1 MNVQEDVPTILQEF
15 VQARVINQEMLI
27 NLIIEQGPKGVA
39 GKLFYEDGINL
50 DETKEIRIEF
60 FNILKID
67 HLWVMPNL
75 VKLKLSNNIIEKIE
89 NLDILVHLKELDLSF
104 NRIKIMENLNNLT
117 KLEILLLFNNEI
129 SEIENLDNLCN
140 LTIFSIGN
148 NAIED
153 WKHVMYLRKF
163 ENLHSLN
170 MSGNPCTKQD
180 GYLDYVFAFLP
191 QLIYYEYKIITN
203 EQRKAAIEKHYRTLN
218 TLGETELKEKQELD
232 AKKEYKKKL
241 VFLTAAYVEH
251 LDGDY
256 LFNQMFEND
265 KEGKDLSMVN
275 EDTQNAYD
283 QYKINFIAVCEELCE
298 VGVKENEKRMEEINI
313 FNIAINEGKIAS
325 QNQGRKIVNEVL
337 QKKAVITASVKQL
350 LKKLV
355 GDVDV
360 ATLEDISQKAQQFSE
375 EFNDIVTDAWTKL
388 MSIEVELHEQV
399 EDVSEIFRMNLSDM
413 VDAFLTTARGYFSQ
427 LRNSE
432 AEYNDTVNGAIL
444 YYLSGF
450 GDDTKIPQH
459 MLNLC
464 EDKDMLNYNLSNSHD
479 KHLLVID
486 AREETMLNRVKNWLD
501 EYTEELVKSEI
512 ERNSQQILET
522 SHFADSQQQ
531 ELLQLLQQLNLN
543 VNDSEVVLALDT

>member
-75 VKLKLSNNIIEKIE
+75 VKLKLSNNMIEKIE

-104 NRIKIMENLNNLT
+104 NCIKIIENLNNLT

-129 SEIENLDNLCN
+129 SEIENIDNLSN

-153 WKHVMYLRKF
+153 WKHKSSNRETLVNIKF
-163 ENLHSLN
+163 
-170 MSGNPCTKQD
+170 
-180 GYLDYVFAFLP
+180 
-191 QLIYYEYKIITN
+191 
-203 EQRKAAIEKHYRTLN
+203 RTLN

-232 AKKEYKKKL
+232 AKKEYEKKL

-313 FNIAINEGKIAS
+313 FNIAINEGKTAS
-325 QNQGRKIVNEVL
+325 QNQGRKIVNEIL
-337 QKKAVITASVKQL
+337 QKKAIITASVKQL

-399 EDVSEIFRMNLSDM
+399 EDVSEVFRMNLSDM

-501 EYTEELVKSEI
+501 EYTEQLVKSEI
-512 ERNSQQILET
+512 ERNNQQILET

-543 VNDSEVVLALDT
+543 VNDSEVILALDT